1 MVTKNEIDQKYAK
14 TPVAKCR
21 IEYWSKNLNPILLLE
36 MKILPGLKE
45 IFYLTVFF
53 TILAVYFDIYGE
65 RHVLS
70 FIINHVIALLLAL
83 IISRGI
89 YHFITSKK

>member
-1 MVTKNEIDQKYAK
+1 
-14 TPVAKCR
+14 
-21 IEYWSKNLNPILLLE
+21 
-36 MKILPGLKE
+36 MKLFTGFKE
-45 IFYLTVFF
+45 IIFLSIFF

-70 FIINHVIALLLAL
+70 FIINHTIALLIAL
-83 IISRGI
+83 IVSRAI